1 MKHSR
6 WQELASLSL
15 TASLLA
21 ATAAVGAV
29 AGWLSVLLG
38 AG

>member
-1 MKHSR
+1 MKHTR
-6 WQELASLSL
+6 WQELANLAL

-21 ATAAVGAV
+21 ATVAVGAV
-29 AGWLSVLLG
+29 AGWLSVLL